1 MIHREP
7 FKSRKR
13 TRGTVVNV
21 ALVHQSVTSSPETT
35 EKVLRRSGYGV
46 HFAIDG
52 DGQIYQYNDPIDKLA
67 HGNEMNG
74 RSVGVE
80 IIQPYTKT
88 KGHWQTMID
97 PSPTAWR
104 GREASD
110 TKAQIDSLD
119 ALCGVLCGHV
129 YEKDGITISIPPE
142 LPTTSAGGPSRG
154 SELWFDRSIGG
165 IIAHGHRPGRYPKGH
180 AKEGQ
185 RVKGAHADARRTL
198 WLLMKKQEV

>member
-1 MIHREP
+1 M
-7 FKSRKR
+7 
-13 TRGTVVNV
+13 VNV
-21 ALVHQSVTSSPETT
+21 VLVHQSVTSSPETT
-35 EKVLRRSGYGV
+35 EGALRKKGYGV

-80 IIQPYTKT
+80 VIQPYTKT

-110 TKAQIDSLD
+110 TEAQIASLD
-119 ALCGVLCGHV
+119 ALCSMLCAHRYEGGGV
-129 YEKDGITISIPPE
+129 GINVP
-142 LPTTSAGGPSRG
+142 LKMPTTSAEGPCRG
-154 SELWFDRSIGG
+154 SELWFDRSVGG

-180 AKEGQ
+180 KKEGQ